1 MRRTGYP
8 LYIDDQ
14 RALPAGFSGDV
25 FVWDIDKTYLA
36 TRFSSMGGLLRIP
49 FEFAVD
55 KKAIPGMPEVLR
67 GLRRGPGA
75 EPACAP
81 LYFVSASPPF
91 LRKVV
96 EKKMLLDGVEFDGII
111 FKDWVGTVMERRPGR
126 LKEQVGFKLAALLT
140 GRQRR
145 PACREFLFG
154 DDVERDAES
163 FDLYARFLDG
173 ALGAGGLEDEMQRRG
188 VPADDRQHIHA
199 LAAAQP
205 AERGRV
211 GRIFIH
217 LERGL
222 APESFAALAPRVA
235 PVKGAYQL
243 ALALLG
249 EGLVRRDAVRAARAA
264 VQRRR
269 RPRNGTLEE
278 QEADALARR
287 LLTPEQLAS
296 LSA

>member
-1 MRRTGYP
+1 MKRSGYP
-8 LYIDDQ
+8 LYYDDQ
-14 RALPAGFSGDV
+14 RTLPEGFAGDV

-36 TRFSSMGGLLRIP
+36 TRFSSLGGLARIP

-111 FKDWVGTVMERRPGR
+111 FKDWVGTVLQLRPGR

-145 PACREFLFG
+145 PLCREFLFG
-154 DDVERDAES
+154 DDVERDAEA

-173 ALGAGGLEDEMQRRG
+173 ALGAGGLEDEMQQRG
-188 VPADDRQHIHA
+188 VPAEDRKLIHQ
-199 LAAAQP
+199 LAAPLPAQ
-205 AERGRV
+205 RGRV
-211 GRIFIH
+211 GRVFIH

-222 APESFAALAPRVA
+222 APESFAALAPRVV

-249 EGLVRRDAVRAARAA
+249 EGLLRPDAVRAARAA
-264 VQRRR
+264 VQKRR

-278 QEADALARR
+278 QEADALARE
-287 LLTPEQLAS
+287 LLTRDQLAT